1 MTYLSEVQHCEKFH
15 FNRDITAISSR
26 LTMCVLMLESM
37 HCHVVG
43 TKQMIF
49 VAFEHWAERP

>member
-49 VAFEHWAERP
+49 VAFEH